1 MKRGEDFF
9 TVKDLSERLGISAT
23 GVRNLIYAR
32 KLPARKWGG
41 RLVVLRED
49 LERFM
54 RSLPPA
60 VPDVDQS
67 RGGR

>member
-1 MKRGEDFF
+1 MRRGEDFF
-9 TVKDLSERLGISAT
+9 TVKELAELLAISEN
-23 GVRNLIYAR
+23 GVRNLIYSR

-60 VPDVDQS
+60 VPDVDE